1 MRSRRRTTSRLH
13 GCACFLRCSRVHSIY
28 YGVSWIIIWFISC
41 WSWQHKQTRK
51 WGSTLPLALLF
62 LVVAFFWTA
71 NVHVITSLIMLYI
84 YVSLSRWYLCVFQL
98 RGWWILSSCCLYNE
112 IISVPISWF
121 WFEIKSWLSMLR
133 CLLSDAVLE
142 AIRFVEI
149 WNYVKGDLF
158 DSLSCFHSVMCP

>member
-13 GCACFLRCSRVHSIY
+13 GCACFLWCSRVHSIY

-71 NVHVITSLIMLYI
+71 KVHVITSLIMLYI

-98 RGWWILSSCCLYNE
+98 RGWWILSSCCLHNE
-112 IISVPISWF
+112 NISVPISWF

-149 WNYVKGDLF
+149 WNYVKGD
-158 DSLSCFHSVMCP
+158 

>member
-13 GCACFLRCSRVHSIY
+13 GCACFLWCSRVHSIY

-71 NVHVITSLIMLYI
+71 KVHLITSLIMLYI

-98 RGWWILSSCCLYNE
+98 RGWWILSSCCLHNE
-112 IISVPISWF
+112 TLLYPSPGFDSKLSRGFQCWGAFSLHSVL
-121 WFEIKSWLSMLR
+121 K
-133 CLLSDAVLE
+133 AV
-142 AIRFVEI
+142 RFVEI
-149 WNYVKGDLF
+149 WNYVKRN
-158 DSLSCFHSVMCP
+158 